1 MHRGSGRLSAI
12 GVWLAAVLAMAAT
25 AQRVCSSDAV
35 TSASS
40 QCVACHTRLKPL
52 IRLCW
57 EVEKVKPAAKA
68 SAENAGEG

>member
-1 MHRGSGRLSAI
+1 MHRGSRRLSTI
-12 GVWLAAVLAMAAT
+12 GVWLAALLAVAT
-25 AQRVCSSDAV
+25 TARTVCSSDAV
-35 TSASS
+35 KSTSN

-57 EVEKVKPAAKA
+57 EVEKVKPATKA